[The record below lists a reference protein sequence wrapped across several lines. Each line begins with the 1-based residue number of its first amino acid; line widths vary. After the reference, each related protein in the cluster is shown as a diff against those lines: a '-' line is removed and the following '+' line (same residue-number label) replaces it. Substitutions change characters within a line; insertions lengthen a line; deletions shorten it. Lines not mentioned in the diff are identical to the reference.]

1 MRKLLFLF
9 IIFVASAQGALA
21 QSDSIPTLTGGVG
34 LEENAVLRPQQ
45 ANFNLKFLFTLL
57 EGDYIADVAV
67 KIADASG
74 KVLLEQT
81 TDGPILMALLPAG
94 NYVATLTYEGVAQ
107 TRKLALREKGLRTEQ
122 VRWKRSAADGP
133 AML

>member
-9 IIFVASAQGALA
+9 IIFVATTQGSLA
-21 QSDSIPTLTGGVG
+21 QSGSIPTLTGGVG